1 VAWSFVLCDASGQV
15 LGELNDARDRK
26 LRFALSQP
34 ATLAF
39 KVRHQHPMAP
49 LLRGMDRVL
58 VKGYDNRTGTKVLR
72 FLGVVTGREKVR
84 RDLAGEVAVN
94 ATSPVWRLAKRL
106 IGRSQQGVSFGTALA
121 PVTRA
126 SIVQSIIDG
135 LLTGSNGAVA
145 SDTGVRS
152 GTITSASSTYAGP
165 WTYKPALQA
174 LNEVVGTLDGMDW
187 VATPVEPVADAWGVK
202 LCQVDA
208 SPVIGTYKPEAVWEF
223 GDGRRNV
230 AEWSEQLATEFLCN
244 LPYHLPPGWP
254 ENATQ
259 QVVFAQDLDSILARG
274 VYEDV
279 ISADLSVDQLRTRLV
294 QEHAALRSRPKQTV
308 TFKPTPDY
316 AVAGQAM
323 PRLFTDFAVGD
334 AVPFRAVERVETRNA
349 ATGAVTG
356 YTKLTEIAGTLRVY
370 AAELSI
376 DDDGAEQPEFTLI
389 DDRTVS

>member
-1 VAWSFVLCDASGQV
+1 
-15 LGELNDARDRK
+15 
-26 LRFALSQP
+26 
-34 ATLAF
+34 
-39 KVRHQHPMAP
+39 
-49 LLRGMDRVL
+49 
-58 VKGYDNRTGTKVLR
+58 
-72 FLGVVTGREKVR
+72 
-84 RDLAGEVAVN
+84 
-94 ATSPVWRLAKRL
+94 
-106 IGRSQQGVSFGTALA
+106 
-121 PVTRA
+121 
-126 SIVQSIIDG
+126 
-135 LLTGSNGAVA
+135 
-145 SDTGVRS
+145 
-152 GTITSASSTYAGP
+152 
-165 WTYKPALQA
+165 
-174 LNEVVGTLDGMDW
+174 
-187 VATPVEPVADAWGVK
+187 
-202 LCQVDA
+202 
-208 SPVIGTYKPEAVWEF
+208 VIGTYKPEAVWEF

-230 AEWSEQLATEFLCN
+230 AEWSEQLTTEFLCN